1 MMKQNNTVVN
11 TLIGIHTLEFIH
23 IIKEMEHLDGP
34 YVEQQDE
41 DNECL
46 RLINDSFHFWAGYF
60 LWARSCAK
68 RLVCFISP
76 NRKRS
81 YGYPQAQ
88 QTKVWC
94 RKDMSPAPT
103 HMALEKCSW
112 VLSPGCL
119 LQSPSL

>member
-1 MMKQNNTVVN
+1 MMKQYNTVVN

-60 LWARSCAK
+60 LWARSCVK
-68 RLVCFISP
+68 RLVYQTERGPMVIPRLSRQKYGAGRICHLP
-76 NRKRS
+76 QPTWPLRS
-81 YGYPQAQ
+81 AAG
-88 QTKVWC
+88 
-94 RKDMSPAPT
+94 S
-103 HMALEKCSW
+103 
-112 VLSPGCL
+112 
-119 LQSPSL
+119 